1 MVGCLNINSL
11 RNKIIDL
18 REIISYL
25 QLDYFVL
32 SETKISDSFPS
43 AQFDRSS
50 CEIRAGRDR
59 DGMGGGII
67 DYVRRG
73 VICKRLKDFETTIS
87 ESICSELVISKKK
100 WFWMCIYLPPNYNN
114 LSTFFDEIT
123 LSLNKAALKFENFI
137 VMGDFNIDVNA
148 SGPEKNK
155 LDEFCNLF
163 DLTNLVREVTCCTNN
178 HRLTIDLILTN
189 RTDSFQKSCTTETGV
204 SHCHKCIST
213 FFKSH
218 YTKLKPKVIHYRN
231 YKNFDKFLIL
241 DGLEKTTFLTNS
253 NCPNENYERLTENF
267 LSVVEKHAP
276 FKKKTVRGKQAPF
289 VNREVRKAI
298 YTRIR
303 LIQNKCW
310 KNPTSENELRY
321 KQQRNKYVS
330 LRKKKHEIVS

>member
-50 CEIRAGRDR
+50 YEIRAGRNR

-67 DYVRRG
+67 NYVRKG

-87 ESICSELVISKKK
+87 ESICSELVISKEK
-100 WFWMCIYLPPNYNN
+100 WFCMCIYSPPNYNN
-114 LSTFFDEIT
+114 SSNFFDEIT

-148 SGPEKNK
+148 SGPGKNK
-155 LDEFCNLF
+155 LHEFCNLF

-204 SHCHKCIST
+204 SHCHKYTST

-218 YTKLKPKVIHYRN
+218 YTELKAKVIHYRN

-241 DGLEKTTFLTNS
+241 VDLEKTTFLTNS
-253 NCPNENYERLTENF
+253 NCPNENYEH
-267 LSVVEKHAP
+267 VVEKHAP
-276 FKKKTVRGKQAPF
+276 FKKKIVRGKQAPF
-289 VNREVRKAI
+289 VNKEFRKAI
-298 YTRIR
+298 YTIIR

-310 KNPTSENELRY
+310 ENPTSENELRY
-321 KQQRNKYVS
+321 KQQRSKYVF
-330 LRKKKHEIVS
+330 LRKKKT